1 MPLHVGSGCLPATI
15 TNLRIN
21 CIAQS
26 ATPPEMSLWEKIKEF
41 FCSTHQTEAQECIWT
56 ICHPSVGTTREDVV
70 SRFEQ
75 LRMLVYAGYE
85 ESIHSGRHGESH
97 FCILDAD
104 NQEIL
109 SVTLDDAGNYTVNCQ
124 GHNETYRFTMDIEQ
138 GEECTE
144 HAEGASG
151 TLQVS
156 PLPDPAAPQTPA
168 AYDAVWS
175 EWKRAAPAEELR
187 GRAATVQRICTCLN
201 NGSRELNVGESG
213 LTALPDCLP
222 AHITTLVIPHNN
234 YLTSL
239 PTLPSGLEVLTV
251 EDNQLTSLPPLPS
264 GLEVL
269 TVEDNQ
275 LTSLPPLPSGLEVLT
290 VEDNQLTSLPPLPSG
305 LEVLTVEDN
314 QLTSLPPLP
323 SGLEVLTVEDNQL
336 TSLPPLPSGLEV
348 LTVEDN
354 QLTSLPP
361 LPSGLEVLTVED
373 NQLTSLPPLPSGLE
387 VLTVEDNQ
395 LTSLPPLPA
404 GLVVLTVSGNQLT
417 SLPPLPAGL
426 QTLSVAGNQLT
437 SLPPLPAGL
446 QMLLVARNQLTS
458 LPPLPAGLQML
469 LVARN
474 QLTSLPPLPPAG
486 LQTLSVAGNQL
497 TSLPPLPAGLQ
508 MLSVAGNQLTRLPP
522 LPAGLRRLLVAGNQ
536 LTSLPPLPAGLQM
549 LLVARNQLTSLPPLP
564 AGLQM
569 LSVSDNQLTSLPLLP
584 AGLELLTLER
594 NPQLVRL
601 PPLPE
606 GLQTLSV
613 DANPQLTRLP
623 ALPSGLQRL
632 YARNNQ
638 LTRLPESI
646 TGLSSEAS
654 VNLEGNPLSER
665 TLQALR
671 EITSAPGYS
680 GPRILF
686 DMAGASAPREARAL
700 HLAAAG
706 WLVPA
711 REGEP
716 APADRWHMFGQEDNA
731 AAFSLFL
738 DRLSETENF
747 MKDAGFKAQIS
758 SWLVQLAEDEALR
771 AKTFAMATE
780 ATASCQDRVTLALHQ
795 MKNVQLVHDAEKG
808 QYDNNLAA
816 LVATGREMFRLEKLE
831 QIAREKAGTLAL
843 ADDVEVYLAYQNK
856 LKKALGLTSVTAEM
870 RFFGV
875 SGVTVSDLQAAELQ
889 VKAAEKSELRE
900 WILQWGPLHS
910 VLERKAPERVN
921 ALREKQ
927 ISDYEE
933 TYRMLSD
940 TELRPFGLVGNT
952 DAERTIGARA
962 MESAKKTFLD
972 GLRPLVEEMLGSYL
986 AP

>member
-41 FCSTHQTEAQECIWT
+41 FCSTHQTEALECIWT

-75 LRMLVYAGYE
+75 LRMLAYAGYE

-109 SVTLDDAGNYTVNCQ
+109 SATLDDAGNYTVNCQ

-156 PLPDPAAPQTPA
+156 PLPAPAAPQTPA
-168 AYDAVWS
+168 EYDAVWS
-175 EWKRAAPAEELR
+175 EWKGAAPAEELR

-239 PTLPSGLEVLTV
+239 PT
-251 EDNQLTSLPPLPS
+251 
-264 GLEVL
+264 
-269 TVEDNQ
+269 
-275 LTSLPPLPSGLEVLT
+275 
-290 VEDNQLTSLPPLPSG
+290 
-305 LEVLTVEDN
+305 
-314 QLTSLPPLP
+314 
-323 SGLEVLTVEDNQL
+323 
-336 TSLPPLPSGLEV
+336 
-348 LTVEDN
+348 
-354 QLTSLPP
+354 

-458 LPPLPAGLQML
+458 LPPLPAGLQ
-469 LVARN
+469 
-474 QLTSLPPLPPAG
+474 
-486 LQTLSVAGNQL
+486 
-497 TSLPPLPAGLQ
+497 
-508 MLSVAGNQLTRLPP
+508 
-522 LPAGLRRLLVAGNQ
+522 
-536 LTSLPPLPAGLQM
+536 
-549 LLVARNQLTSLPPLP
+549 
-564 AGLQM
+564 
-569 LSVSDNQLTSLPLLP
+569 
-584 AGLELLTLER
+584 
-594 NPQLVRL
+594 
-601 PPLPE
+601 
-606 GLQTLSV
+606 TLSV
-613 DANPQLTRLP
+613 DANPQLARLP

-646 TGLSSEAS
+646 TGLSSEAI
-654 VNLEGNPLSER
+654 VNLYGNPLSER
-665 TLQALR
+665 TLQALQN
-671 EITSAPGYS
+671 ITSAPGYS

-700 HLAAAG
+700 HLAAAD

-738 DRLSETENF
+738 DRLGETENCI
-747 MKDAGFKAQIS
+747 KDAGFKAQIS

-816 LVATGREMFRLEKLE
+816 LVATGRKMFRLEKLE
-831 QIAREKAGTLAL
+831 QIAREKVRTLAL
-843 ADDVEVYLAYQNK
+843 VDEIEVWLAYQNK
-856 LKKALGLTSVTAEM
+856 LKKSLGLTSVTAEM
-870 RFFGV
+870 RFFRI

-889 VKAAEKSELRE
+889 VKAAEKSEFRE

-910 VLERKAPERVN
+910 MLERKAPERVN

-933 TYRMLSD
+933 TYRTLSD
-940 TELRPFGLVGNT
+940 TELRPSGLVGNT

-986 AP
+986 AS

>member
-1 MPLHVGSGCLPATI
+1 MPFHIGSGCLPAI
-15 TNLRIN
+15 ISNRRIYR
-21 CIAQS
+21 IAWS
-26 ATPPEMSLWEKIKEF
+26 DTPPEMSSWEKMKEF
-41 FCSTHQTEAQECIWT
+41 FCSTHQAEALECIWT
-56 ICHPSVGTTREDVV
+56 ICHPPAGTTREDVV
-70 SRFEQ
+70 SRFEL
-75 LRMLVYAGYE
+75 LRTLAYAGWE
-85 ESIHSGRHGESH
+85 ESIHSGQHGENY
-97 FCILDAD
+97 FCILDED
-104 NQEIL
+104 SQEIL

-124 GHNETYRFTMDIEQ
+124 GYSETHRLTLDTAQ

-151 TLQVS
+151 TLRVS
-156 PLPDPAAPQTPA
+156 PLPAPAAPQTPA
-168 AYDAVWS
+168 EYDAVWS
-175 EWKRAAPAEELR
+175 EWKGAAPAEELR

-275 LTSLPPLPSGLEVLT
+275 LTSLPPLP
-290 VEDNQLTSLPPLPSG
+290 
-305 LEVLTVEDN
+305 
-314 QLTSLPPLP
+314 
-323 SGLEVLTVEDNQL
+323 
-336 TSLPPLPSGLEV
+336 
-348 LTVEDN
+348 
-354 QLTSLPP
+354 
-361 LPSGLEVLTVED
+361 
-373 NQLTSLPPLPSGLE
+373 
-387 VLTVEDNQ
+387 
-395 LTSLPPLPA
+395 A

-417 SLPPLPAGL
+417 SLPPLSAGL

-446 QMLLVARNQLTS
+446 QMLSVAR
-458 LPPLPAGLQML
+458 
-469 LVARN
+469 
-474 QLTSLPPLPPAG
+474 
-486 LQTLSVAGNQL
+486 NQL

-536 LTSLPPLPAGLQM
+536 LTSLPPLPAGLQ
-549 LLVARNQLTSLPPLP
+549 V
-564 AGLQM
+564 

-584 AGLELLTLER
+584 AGLELLTLDR
-594 NPQLVRL
+594 NPQLARL

-638 LTRLPESI
+638 LTRLPESLI
-646 TGLSSEAS
+646 HLSSETT

-680 GPRILF
+680 GPIIRF
-686 DMAGASAPREARAL
+686 DMAGASAPRETRAL
-700 HLAAAG
+700 HLAAAD

-731 AAFSLFL
+731 DAFSLFL

-747 MKDAGFKAQIS
+747 IKDAGFKAQIS
-758 SWLVQLAEDEALR
+758 SWLAQLAEDEALR
-771 AKTFAMATE
+771 ANTFAMATE
-780 ATASCQDRVTLALHQ
+780 ATSSCEDRVTFFLHQ
-795 MKNVQLVHDAEKG
+795 MKNVQLVHNAEKG
-808 QYDNNLAA
+808 QYDNDLAA
-816 LVATGREMFRLEKLE
+816 LVATGREMFRLGKLE
-831 QIAREKAGTLAL
+831 QIAREKVRTLAL
-843 ADDVEVYLAYQNK
+843 VDEIEVWLAYQNK
-856 LKKALGLTSVTAEM
+856 LKKSLGLTSVTSEM
-870 RFFGV
+870 RFFDV
-875 SGVTVSDLQAAELQ
+875 SGVTVTDLQDAELQ
-889 VKAAEKSELRE
+889 VKAAEKSEFRE
-900 WILQWGPLHS
+900 WILQWGPLHR

-940 TELRPFGLVGNT
+940 TELRPSGLVGNT

>member
-75 LRMLVYAGYE
+75 LRMLAYAGYE

-97 FCILDAD
+97 FCILDA
-104 NQEIL
+104 NSQEIL

-156 PLPDPAAPQTPA
+156 PLPATAAPQTPA
-168 AYDAVWS
+168 EYDAVWS
-175 EWKRAAPAEELR
+175 EWKGAAPAEELR

-222 AHITTLVIPHNN
+222 AHISTLVIPHNN

-251 EDNQLTSLPPLPS
+251 EDNQLTSLPPLPA
-264 GLEVL
+264 GLQTLSVAG
-269 TVEDNQ
+269 NQ
-275 LTSLPPLPSGLEVLT
+275 LTSLPTLPSGLQML
-290 VEDNQLTSLPPLPSG
+290 
-305 LEVLTVEDN
+305 
-314 QLTSLPPLP
+314 
-323 SGLEVLTVEDNQL
+323 
-336 TSLPPLPSGLEV
+336 
-348 LTVEDN
+348 
-354 QLTSLPP
+354 
-361 LPSGLEVLTVED
+361 
-373 NQLTSLPPLPSGLE
+373 
-387 VLTVEDNQ
+387 
-395 LTSLPPLPA
+395 
-404 GLVVLTVSGNQLT
+404 LVAGNQLT

-446 QMLLVARNQLTS
+446 QV
-458 LPPLPAGLQML
+458 
-469 LVARN
+469 
-474 QLTSLPPLPPAG
+474 
-486 LQTLSVAGNQL
+486 
-497 TSLPPLPAGLQ
+497 
-508 MLSVAGNQLTRLPP
+508 
-522 LPAGLRRLLVAGNQ
+522 
-536 LTSLPPLPAGLQM
+536 
-549 LLVARNQLTSLPPLP
+549 
-564 AGLQM
+564 

-584 AGLELLTLER
+584 AGLEVLTVED
-594 NPQLVRL
+594 NQLTSL

-613 DANPQLTRLP
+613 DDNPQLTRLP
-623 ALPSGLQRL
+623 ALPSGIQLL
-632 YARNNQ
+632 FARNNQ

-646 TGLSSEAS
+646 TGLAS
-654 VNLEGNPLSER
+654 NATVNVEGNPLSER
-665 TLQALR
+665 TLQALLD
-671 EITSAPGYS
+671 ITSAPGYS
-680 GPRILF
+680 GPTIHF
-686 DMAGASAPREARAL
+686 NMAGPSAPREARAL
-700 HLAAAG
+700 HLAAAD
-706 WLVPA
+706 WLMPA
-711 REGEP
+711 REREP

-747 MKDAGFKAQIS
+747 IRDAGFKEQIS
-758 SWLVQLAEDEALR
+758 SWLVQLAEDDALR

-808 QYDNNLAA
+808 EYDNNLVV

-843 ADDVEVYLAYQNK
+843 VDEIEVWLAYQNK
-856 LKKALGLTSVTAEM
+856 LKKSLGLTSVTAEM

-889 VKAAEKSELRE
+889 VKAAEKSEFRE

-940 TELRPFGLVGNT
+940 TELRPSGLVGNT

-986 AP
+986 AS

>member
-75 LRMLVYAGYE
+75 LRMLAYAGYE

-213 LTALPDCLP
+213 LTALPDRLP

-239 PTLPSGLEVLTV
+239 PT
-251 EDNQLTSLPPLPS
+251 
-264 GLEVL
+264 
-269 TVEDNQ
+269 
-275 LTSLPPLPSGLEVLT
+275 
-290 VEDNQLTSLPPLPSG
+290 
-305 LEVLTVEDN
+305 
-314 QLTSLPPLP
+314 
-323 SGLEVLTVEDNQL
+323 
-336 TSLPPLPSGLEV
+336 
-348 LTVEDN
+348 
-354 QLTSLPP
+354 

-469 LVARN
+469 
-474 QLTSLPPLPPAG
+474 
-486 LQTLSVAGNQL
+486 SVAGNQL
-497 TSLPPLPAGLQ
+497 TS
-508 MLSVAGNQLTRLPP
+508 LPP

-536 LTSLPPLPAGLQM
+536 LTSLPPLPAGLQ
-549 LLVARNQLTSLPPLP
+549 V
-564 AGLQM
+564 

>member
-1 MPLHVGSGCLPATI
+1 MPLHVGRGCLPATI

-75 LRMLVYAGYE
+75 LRILVYAGYE

-222 AHITTLVIPHNN
+222 THITTLVIPHNN

-251 EDNQLTSLPPLPS
+251 ED
-264 GLEVL
+264 
-269 TVEDNQ
+269 
-275 LTSLPPLPSGLEVLT
+275 
-290 VEDNQLTSLPPLPSG
+290 
-305 LEVLTVEDN
+305 
-314 QLTSLPPLP
+314 
-323 SGLEVLTVEDNQL
+323 
-336 TSLPPLPSGLEV
+336 
-348 LTVEDN
+348 
-354 QLTSLPP
+354 
-361 LPSGLEVLTVED
+361 
-373 NQLTSLPPLPSGLE
+373 
-387 VLTVEDNQ
+387 
-395 LTSLPPLPA
+395 
-404 GLVVLTVSGNQLT
+404 NQLT

-469 LVARN
+469 
-474 QLTSLPPLPPAG
+474 
-486 LQTLSVAGNQL
+486 
-497 TSLPPLPAGLQ
+497 
-508 MLSVAGNQLTRLPP
+508 SVAGNQLTRLPP

-536 LTSLPPLPAGLQM
+536 LTSLPPLPAGLQ
-549 LLVARNQLTSLPPLP
+549 V
-564 AGLQM
+564 

>member
-41 FCSTHQTEAQECIWT
+41 FCSTHQTEALECIWT

-75 LRMLVYAGYE
+75 LRMLAYAGYE

-104 NQEIL
+104 SQEIL
-109 SVTLDDAGNYTVNCQ
+109 SVTLDDAGNYIVNCQ

-156 PLPDPAAPQTPA
+156 PLPAPAAPQTPA
-168 AYDAVWS
+168 EYDAVWS
-175 EWKRAAPAEELR
+175 EWTRVAPAEELR

-251 EDNQLTSLPPLPS
+251 EDNQLTSLPPLPA
-264 GLEVL
+264 GLEL
-269 TVEDNQ
+269 
-275 LTSLPPLPSGLEVLT
+275 
-290 VEDNQLTSLPPLPSG
+290 
-305 LEVLTVEDN
+305 
-314 QLTSLPPLP
+314 
-323 SGLEVLTVEDNQL
+323 
-336 TSLPPLPSGLEV
+336 
-348 LTVEDN
+348 
-354 QLTSLPP
+354 
-361 LPSGLEVLTVED
+361 
-373 NQLTSLPPLPSGLE
+373 
-387 VLTVEDNQ
+387 
-395 LTSLPPLPA
+395 
-404 GLVVLTVSGNQLT
+404 LTVSGNQLT

-426 QTLSVAGNQLT
+426 QMLLVAGNQLT

-446 QMLLVARNQLTS
+446 QMLLVAGNQLTS
-458 LPPLPAGLQML
+458 LPPLPAGLQM
-469 LVARN
+469 
-474 QLTSLPPLPPAG
+474 
-486 LQTLSVAGNQL
+486 LSVAGNQL

-508 MLSVAGNQLTRLPP
+508 MLSVAGNQLT
-522 LPAGLRRLLVAGNQ
+522 
-536 LTSLPPLPAGLQM
+536 SLPPLPAGLQV
-549 LLVARNQLTSLPPLP
+549 LLVAR
-564 AGLQM
+564 
-569 LSVSDNQLTSLPLLP
+569 NQLTSLPLLP
-584 AGLELLTLER
+584 AGLELLTLDR

-646 TGLSSEAS
+646 TGLSSEAT

-671 EITSAPGYS
+671 DITSAPGYS

-700 HLAAAG
+700 HLAAAD

-716 APADRWHMFGQEDNA
+716 VPADRWHMFGQEDNA

-747 MKDAGFKAQIS
+747 IKDAGFKAQIT
-758 SWLVQLAEDEALR
+758 SWLAQLAEDEALR

-808 QYDNNLAA
+808 QYDNNLVV

-889 VKAAEKSELRE
+889 VKAAEKSEFRE
-900 WILQWGPLHS
+900 WILQWGPLHG

-940 TELRPFGLVGNT
+940 TELRPSGLVGNT

-986 AP
+986 AS

>member
-41 FCSTHQTEAQECIWT
+41 FCSTHQTEALECIWT

-75 LRMLVYAGYE
+75 LRMLAYAGYE

-109 SVTLDDAGNYTVNCQ
+109 SATLDDAGNYTVNCQ

-156 PLPDPAAPQTPA
+156 PLPAPAAPQTPA
-168 AYDAVWS
+168 EYDAVWS
-175 EWKRAAPAEELR
+175 EWKGAAPAEELR

-275 LTSLPPLPSGLEVLT
+275 LTSLPPLP
-290 VEDNQLTSLPPLPSG
+290 
-305 LEVLTVEDN
+305 
-314 QLTSLPPLP
+314 
-323 SGLEVLTVEDNQL
+323 
-336 TSLPPLPSGLEV
+336 
-348 LTVEDN
+348 
-354 QLTSLPP
+354 
-361 LPSGLEVLTVED
+361 
-373 NQLTSLPPLPSGLE
+373 
-387 VLTVEDNQ
+387 
-395 LTSLPPLPA
+395 A

-426 QTLSVAGNQLT
+426 QTLSV
-437 SLPPLPAGL
+437 
-446 QMLLVARNQLTS
+446 
-458 LPPLPAGLQML
+458 
-469 LVARN
+469 
-474 QLTSLPPLPPAG
+474 
-486 LQTLSVAGNQL
+486 
-497 TSLPPLPAGLQ
+497 
-508 MLSVAGNQLTRLPP
+508 
-522 LPAGLRRLLVAGNQ
+522 
-536 LTSLPPLPAGLQM
+536 
-549 LLVARNQLTSLPPLP
+549 
-564 AGLQM
+564 
-569 LSVSDNQLTSLPLLP
+569 
-584 AGLELLTLER
+584 
-594 NPQLVRL
+594 
-601 PPLPE
+601 
-606 GLQTLSV
+606 
-613 DANPQLTRLP
+613 DANPQLARLP

-646 TGLSSEAS
+646 TGLSSEAI
-654 VNLEGNPLSER
+654 VNLYGNPLSER
-665 TLQALR
+665 TLQALQN
-671 EITSAPGYS
+671 ITSAPGYS

-700 HLAAAG
+700 HLAAAD

-738 DRLSETENF
+738 DRLGETENCI
-747 MKDAGFKAQIS
+747 KDAGFKAQIS

-816 LVATGREMFRLEKLE
+816 LVATGRKMFRLEKLE
-831 QIAREKAGTLAL
+831 QIAREKVRTLAL
-843 ADDVEVYLAYQNK
+843 VDEIEVWLAYQNK
-856 LKKALGLTSVTAEM
+856 LKKSLGLTSVTAEM
-870 RFFGV
+870 RFFRI

-889 VKAAEKSELRE
+889 VKAAEKSEFRE

-910 VLERKAPERVN
+910 MLERKAPERVN

-933 TYRMLSD
+933 TYRTLSD
-940 TELRPFGLVGNT
+940 TELRPSGLVGNT

-986 AP
+986 AS